1 MENKSFE
8 EKLKLLEEMVTK
20 LEKEELGL
28 AESIDLFEKSQKL
41 AKELKQE
48 LDESLSKVS
57 FIVENDTI
65 TPFDS
70 QNDSKIDI

>member
-20 LEKEELGL
+20 LEKEDLGL

>member
-57 FIVENDTI
+57 FIVENETI

>member
-20 LEKEELGL
+20 LEKEDLGL

-57 FIVENDTI
+57 FIVENETI
-65 TPFDS
+65 TQFDS

>member
-1 MENKSFE
+1 MEDKSFE
-8 EKLKLLEEMVTK
+8 EKLKTLEEMVSR
-20 LEKEELGL
+20 LEKEDLGL

-57 FIVENDTI
+57 FIVENDEMV
-65 TPFDS
+65 PFDTQ
-70 QNDSKIDI
+70 QNTKTDI

>member
-8 EKLKLLEEMVTK
+8 GKLKLLEEMVTK
-20 LEKEELGL
+20 LEKEDLGL

>member
-57 FIVENDTI
+57 FIVENETI
-65 TPFDS
+65 TQFDS

>member
-20 LEKEELGL
+20 LEKEDLGL
-28 AESIDLFEKSQKL
+28 AESIDLFEKSQKI

>member
-8 EKLKLLEEMVTK
+8 GKLKLLEEMVTK
-20 LEKEELGL
+20 LEKEDLGL

-57 FIVENDTI
+57 FIVENETI